1 VTRADLR
8 AEVLLCLRCARGP
21 WRWVMAEHGCEVAL
35 VLCEMV
41 TAECAAWAA
50 GGDAR

>member
-1 VTRADLR
+1 MTRDDLR

-21 WRWVMAEHGCEVAL
+21 WRWAIAEHGRGLAL

-41 TAECAAWAA
+41 TTECAAWAA
-50 GGDAR
+50 KGGV